1 MDQTLSA
8 NEVRILGCLIEKQA
22 TTPDVYPLTLN
33 ALLTACNQKTNRDP
47 VMNLDE
53 DDVLVALDGLID
65 KTLVALY
72 QTSQSGRSRVA
83 KYQHRLYQRAFD
95 EFNFSIPELAV
106 LAVLFLRGT
115 QTVGEIR
122 SRCARIHEFP
132 DLAAVGAVLDQL
144 ENNPHGPYVKTLSP
158 RPGRKEPRYAH
169 LFCGD
174 VVEEAVSAAAGSIL
188 RGSAGVDVEDLSRQ
202 VETLQNR
209 LDTLE
214 QRFNTFVEQF
224 E

>member
-33 ALLTACNQKTNRDP
+33 ALLTACNQKTNREP

-53 DDVLVALDGLID
+53 GDVLAALNRLID
-65 KTLVALY
+65 KTLVSLY
-72 QTSQSGRSRVA
+72 QTTQSGRSRVA

-106 LAVLFLRGT
+106 LAVLFLRGP
-115 QTVGEIR
+115 QTLGEIR

-132 DLAAVGAVLDQL
+132 NLEAVGTVLKEL
-144 ENNPHGPYVKTLSP
+144 ENNAHGPYVKRLSP
-158 RPGRKEPRYAH
+158 QPGRKEPRYAH

-174 VVEEAVSAAAGSIL
+174 VEETATAATFATPRAAAG
-188 RGSAGVDVEDLSRQ
+188 VDTEDLSQQ
-202 VETLQNR
+202 VETLQER
-209 LDTLE
+209 LDALE
-214 QRFNTFVEQF
+214 QRFNAFIEQF

>member
-8 NEVRILGCLIEKQA
+8 IEVRILGCLIEKQA

-53 DDVLVALDGLID
+53 GDVLAALDGLID
-65 KTLVALY
+65 KTLAALY
-72 QTSQSGRSRVA
+72 QTSQAGRSRVA

-95 EFNFSIPELAV
+95 EFNFSMPELAV
-106 LAVLFLRGT
+106 LAVLFLRGP
-115 QTVGEIR
+115 QTLGEIR
-122 SRCARIHEFP
+122 SRCARIHEFQ
-132 DLAAVGAVLDQL
+132 DLAAVSEVLNQL
-144 ENNPHGPYVKTLSP
+144 ESNPHGPYVKTLSP
-158 RPGRKEPRYAH
+158 QPGRKEPRYAH

-174 VVEEAVSAAAGSIL
+174 VDEIATAATGANL
-188 RGSAGVDVEDLSRQ
+188 RESSGADLEDLSRQ
-202 VETLQNR
+202 VAALQDR
-209 LDTLE
+209 IDTLE